1 MEQKPGEYARIVVS
15 REEYEQFK
23 SQQARISELEQ
34 QVTALRE
41 ALRLAQ
47 HKRFGAS
54 SEKTVDDGSQ
64 QLSFLF
70 NEAEVI
76 ADQEAAQDKQET
88 LVAAHKRHKKH
99 EYTLDNL
106 PDGVATEVVEHRVP
120 QEELECP
127 ICGETMQEIGKE
139 VVRKLKI
146 IPAQVIVVEHRY
158 YAYACRN
165 CDQNDIETPV
175 TTAEREKS
183 VIRGSFATA
192 EALAHIMVQKF
203 VMGSPLYRQEQEM
216 KRQGIPLSRQTIFA
230 NDIAPARLK
239 HFHRRV
245 FQDISIAYD
254 RFGRSGS
261 QRDLHSFQDQ
271 CCPYRGKS
279 IHGGRSSHDH
289 IRQTMLKAHM
299 LAQIVD
305 DP

>member
-99 EYTLDNL
+99 EYTLD
-106 PDGVATEVVEHRVP
+106 
-120 QEELECP
+120 
-127 ICGETMQEIGKE
+127 
-139 VVRKLKI
+139 
-146 IPAQVIVVEHRY
+146 
-158 YAYACRN
+158 
-165 CDQNDIETPV
+165 
-175 TTAEREKS
+175 
-183 VIRGSFATA
+183 
-192 EALAHIMVQKF
+192 
-203 VMGSPLYRQEQEM
+203 
-216 KRQGIPLSRQTIFA
+216 
-230 NDIAPARLK
+230 
-239 HFHRRV
+239 
-245 FQDISIAYD
+245 
-254 RFGRSGS
+254 
-261 QRDLHSFQDQ
+261 
-271 CCPYRGKS
+271 
-279 IHGGRSSHDH
+279 
-289 IRQTMLKAHM
+289 KAHH
-299 LAQIVD
+299 L
-305 DP
+305 

>member
-99 EYTLDNL
+99 EYTLDNSHCF
-106 PDGVATEVVEHRVP
+106 T
-120 QEELECP
+120 
-127 ICGETMQEIGKE
+127 
-139 VVRKLKI
+139 
-146 IPAQVIVVEHRY
+146 AQD
-158 YAYACRN
+158 
-165 CDQNDIETPV
+165 DQP
-175 TTAEREKS
+175 
-183 VIRGSFATA
+183 
-192 EALAHIMVQKF
+192 EA
-203 VMGSPLYRQEQEM
+203 
-216 KRQGIPLSRQTIFA
+216 
-230 NDIAPARLK
+230 
-239 HFHRRV
+239 
-245 FQDISIAYD
+245 
-254 RFGRSGS
+254 
-261 QRDLHSFQDQ
+261 
-271 CCPYRGKS
+271 
-279 IHGGRSSHDH
+279 RSSF
-289 IRQTMLKAHM
+289 IRMHSAHTSFPEH
-299 LAQIVD
+299 QHKC
-305 DP
+305 